1 MISVCTTDEM
11 VKYKPVGQ
19 RSAIIENFSTDNY
32 TIGMHKYTT
41 AIYKSS
47 LIVAEN
53 F

>member
-11 VKYKPVGQ
+11 VKPVGQ